1 MRFAGSFWKGGLYVK
16 PYPDSTRRPLLLGG
30 AIGSCVHVAGVYGFL
45 RLAEEAGMDTH
56 FLGPAVSVGDF
67 LQAIHRTDPDLVA
80 VGYRLTPESGQ
91 RVLAE
96 FASSVRSQGL
106 DRTSDGRPRRFVFGG
121 TPPVCREAE
130 AVGLFEATFDGL
142 EGPEEVLRYLRGG
155 LTAVRVPTWPSTLVE
170 RVETKRPYPVLRH
183 HFGLPTLEATREGVA
198 RIAEAQALDV
208 ISLGVD
214 QNAQE
219 FFFHPDRMDPLQ
231 HGAGGVPVRTREDL
245 VSLYE
250 ASRRGNHPLMRS
262 YSGTN
267 DLLQWAPVLHE
278 TIHNA
283 WLATP
288 LFWYSLLDG
297 RSRRPLSV
305 SIPEA
310 QAAFA
315 WHGQRNIPVECNDSH
330 HWSLRDAPDA
340 VAVADAYLVAYNAR
354 AAGVRTYV
362 AQFMFNTPPSTSFRM
377 DLAKMLAKLELIQSL
392 EGPGFHVLRETRAG
406 LSSFPVDPGRARGQL
421 ASSTMLQLAL
431 KPDIMHIVGFTE
443 GDHAAGPEEVI
454 ESSRIVQGVI
464 KNCVMDGMPDMTRDP
479 VVQERKA
486 LLVLEARILLQAI
499 ASLAGP
505 GVADPL
511 AHAPTLVEAVRTGL
525 LDAPHLRNNSQA
537 PGRVVTRMVGGAS
550 VAVDPETKRPLP
562 EAERI
567 RRALEE
573 VKVAQRVS

>member
-56 FLGPAVSVGDF
+56 FLGPAVPVGDF
-67 LQAIHRTDPDLVA
+67 LQAIRRTDPDLVA

-106 DRTSDGRPRRFVFGG
+106 DRTADGRPRRFVFGG

-155 LTAVRVPTWPSTLVE
+155 LTAVRAPSWPSTLVE
-170 RVETKRPYPVLRH
+170 RVEAKRPYPVLRH
-183 HFGLPTLEATREGVA
+183 HFGLPTLQATREGVA

-392 EGPGFHVLRETRAG
+392 EGPGFRVLKETRAG

-486 LLVLEARILLQAI
+486 LLVLEARNLLQAI

-505 GVADPL
+505 DVSDPL

-537 PGRVVTRMVGGAS
+537 PGRVVTRMVGGAC
-550 VAVDPETKRPLP
+550 VAVDPETKKPLP

>member
-1 MRFAGSFWKGGLYVK
+1 MK
-16 PYPDSTRRPLLLGG
+16 PFPDAARPPLVLGG

-45 RLAEEAGMDTH
+45 RLAEEAGMATE
-56 FLGPAVSVGDF
+56 FLGPAVPVEEF
-67 LQAIHRTDPDLVA
+67 LAAIRRHDPDLVA
-80 VGYRLTPESGQ
+80 VGYRLTPESGR
-91 RVLAE
+91 RVLEE
-96 FASSVRSQGL
+96 FAAAVGGQGL
-106 DRTSDGRPRRFVFGG
+106 DRTAAGLPRRFVFGG
-121 TPPVCREAE
+121 PPPVRREAE
-130 AVGLFEATFDGL
+130 EVGLFEAAFDGL

-155 LTAVRVPTWPSTLVE
+155 LAAVKTASWPDTLVE
-170 RVETKRPYPVLRH
+170 RVEAKKPYPVLRH
-183 HFGLPTLEATREGVA
+183 HFGLPTLEATRDGVA

-219 FFFHPDRMDPLQ
+219 FFFRPGRMDPLQ
-231 HGAGGVPVRTREDL
+231 DGAGGVPVRTREDL

-250 ASRRGNHPLMRS
+250 ASRRGNYPLMRS

-267 DLLQWAPVLHE
+267 DLLQWAPLLHE

-297 RSRRPLSV
+297 RSRRPLSD

-315 WHGQRNIPVECNDSH
+315 WHGARGIPVECNDAH
-330 HWSLRDAPDA
+330 HWSLRDAPDV

-354 AAGVRTYV
+354 AAGVGTYV

-392 EGPGFHVLRETRAG
+392 EGPGFRVLKETRAG

-443 GDHAAGPEEVI
+443 GDHAAQPEEVI

-464 KNCVMDGMPDMTRDP
+464 KNCVLEGMPDMTRDP
-479 VVQERKA
+479 AVQERKA

-505 GVADPL
+505 DVSDPL

-537 PGRVVTRMVGGAS
+537 PGRVVTRMIGGACL
-550 VAVDPETKRPLP
+550 AVDPETKRPLP
-562 EAERI
+562 EAERV
-567 RRALEE
+567 RRALAESTPE
-573 VKVAQRVS
+573 KRAG